1 MGKLRLCLIFGGQS
15 AEHAVSLESAKN
27 VFEALDPKKYD
38 VHLVGIDKS
47 GAWRYFEDPGFLR
60 KTDVARPIDLNDIK
74 NQVFIVPGTQKGQA
88 EIVGIKSAKTYGT
101 IDMVFPILHGPYG
114 EDGTMQGYLRSLGV
128 PYAGCG
134 VLGSAV
140 GMDKD
145 VAKRLCKEAGLPIGK
160 FAVLKRH
167 ISTAKDFDRLKSEL
181 GLPFFL
187 KPANM
192 GSSVGVHKVDSA
204 QKFESALKDAF
215 QYDTKLLVEEF
226 LPGREVEC
234 SVLGNEKPMSST
246 PGEIIPQHDFY
257 SYDAKYLDDN
267 GALLKIPADLTPAQA
282 KEVKDLAIR
291 VYETLCCDGMA
302 RVDFFLRKD
311 GKLFVNEVNTIP
323 GFTKIS
329 MYPKMWNNDGLGYS
343 DLIDRLIELGA
354 SRFETEQGLS
364 R

>member
-1 MGKLRLCLIFGGQS
+1 MSRLRLCLLFGGQS

-27 VFEALDPKKYD
+27 VFEALDPKKYE
-38 VHLVGIDKS
+38 VHLIGIDKS
-47 GAWRYFEDPGFLR
+47 GAWRYFEDSNLLR
-60 KTDVARPIDLNDIK
+60 KTDVARPISLNEIK
-74 NQVFIVPGTQKGQA
+74 NQVFIVPGTKAGQA
-88 EIVGIKSAKTYGT
+88 EIVGIRETKKYGT

-114 EDGTMQGYLRSLGV
+114 EDGTMQGYLRTLGV
-128 PYAGCG
+128 PYVGCG
-134 VLGSAV
+134 IIGSAV

-145 VAKRLCKEAGLPIGK
+145 VAKRLFKEAGLPVGK
-160 FAVLKRH
+160 FEVLKRH
-167 ISTAKDFDRLKSEL
+167 YSSAKDFDRLKTSL

-204 QKFESALKDAF
+204 QKFEAAIKDAF
-215 QYDTKLLVEEF
+215 QYDTKLLAEEF

-234 SVLGNEKPMSST
+234 SVLGNEKPMAST
-246 PGEIIPQHDFY
+246 PGEIVPQHDFY

-267 GALLKIPADLTPAQA
+267 GALLKIPAELTPQQA
-282 KEVKDLAIR
+282 NEVKTLAIK
-291 VYETLCCDGMA
+291 VYETLTCDGMA

-329 MYPKMWNNDGLGYS
+329 MYPKMWNQDGIGYS
-343 DLIDRLIELGA
+343 DLIDRLIELGS
-354 SRFETEQGLS
+354 SRFATEQGLS

>member
-1 MGKLRLCLIFGGQS
+1 MSKLRLCLIFGGQS

-27 VFEALDPKKYD
+27 VFEALDPNKYE

-47 GAWRYFEDPGFLR
+47 GAWKYFEDPAFLR
-60 KTDVARPIDLNDIK
+60 KTDVSKPIDLNEIK
-74 NQVFIVPGTQKGQA
+74 NQVFIVPGEKRGQA
-88 EIVGIKSAKTYGT
+88 SIIGIRSPKNYGT
-101 IDMVFPILHGPYG
+101 VDMIFPITHGPYG
-114 EDGTMQGYLRSLGV
+114 EDGTMQGYLRTLGV
-128 PYAGCG
+128 PYVGCG
-134 VLGSAV
+134 ILGSAT

-145 VAKRLCKEAGLPIGK
+145 VAKRLFKEAGLPVGK

-167 ISTAKDFDRLKSEL
+167 NSSAKDFDRLKAEL

-204 QKFESALKDAF
+204 QKFEAALKDAF

-234 SVLGNEKPMSST
+234 SVLGNEKPSAST
-246 PGEIIPQHDFY
+246 PGEIVPQHDFY

-267 GALLKIPADLTPAQA
+267 GALLKIPAELTPQQAQ
-282 KEVKDLAIR
+282 EVKTLAIK
-291 VYETLCCDGMA
+291 VYETLCCDGMS

-329 MYPKMWNNDGLGYS
+329 MYPKMWNQDGIGYA
-343 DLIDRLIELGA
+343 DLIDRLIELA
-354 SRFETEQGLS
+354 SSRYATEQSLS

>member
-1 MGKLRLCLIFGGQS
+1 MSKLRLCLIFGGQS

-27 VFEALDPKKYD
+27 VFEALDPKKYE

-47 GAWRYFEDPGFLR
+47 GAWRYFEDPNLLR
-60 KTDVARPIDLNDIK
+60 KTDVARPISLTDIK
-74 NQVFIVPGTQKGQA
+74 NQVFIVPGEKAGQA
-88 EIVGIKSAKTYGT
+88 EIIGIREAKKYGT
-101 IDMVFPILHGPYG
+101 IDLVFPILHGPYG
-114 EDGTMQGYLRSLGV
+114 EDGTMQGYLRTVGV
-128 PYAGCG
+128 PFVGCG
-134 VLGSAV
+134 IVGSAT

-145 VAKRLCKEAGLPIGK
+145 VAKRLFKDAGLPVGK
-160 FAVLKRH
+160 FIVLKRH
-167 ISTAKDFDRLKSEL
+167 SSSAKDFDRLKQEL

-192 GSSVGVHKVDSA
+192 GSSVGVHKVNSA
-204 QKFESALKDAF
+204 QKFEAAIKDAF
-215 QYDTKLLVEEF
+215 QYDTKLLAEEF

-234 SVLGNEKPMSST
+234 SVLGNEKPMAST

-267 GALLKIPADLTPAQA
+267 GALLKIPAELSPQQA
-282 KEVKDLAIR
+282 SEVKTLAVK

-329 MYPKMWNNDGLGYS
+329 MYPKMWNQDGLGYS
-343 DLIDRLIELGA
+343 QLIDRLIELGS
-354 SRFETEQGLS
+354 SRFDTEQGLS